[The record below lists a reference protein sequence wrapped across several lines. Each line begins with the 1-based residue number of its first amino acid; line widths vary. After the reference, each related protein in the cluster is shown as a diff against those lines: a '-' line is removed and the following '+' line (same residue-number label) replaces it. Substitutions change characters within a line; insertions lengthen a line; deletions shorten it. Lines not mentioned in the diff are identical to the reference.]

1 MQRERI
7 TDDIYVFTSDLYAQV
22 TASLILC
29 GDEAVLIDTLPFP
42 EETRQI
48 RQFAQ
53 ERLKVQVRYVVN
65 THYHADHTLGTC
77 LFDGAQVISHMLCRT
92 LLEQRGAESVKAV
105 RDNGAREM
113 FLVLPD
119 LTFDRNFTLRF
130 KGKTLQFKTSPGHSP
145 DSIVCY
151 IEEDQVL
158 IAADTV
164 MPIPY
169 FLDGSFD
176 AFLESLRALKGMSY
190 EAIVQGH
197 GEVVLRG
204 EVKAKLQSDI
214 DYLHRLRDHVDEA
227 LKQDDVPA
235 ALNQITIESCGK
247 SRVLLNGAAHQL
259 HRQNVVALAEQRRWS
274 EQQSIS

>member
-53 ERLKVQVRYVVN
+53 ERLKVRVRYVVN